1 MHFIK
6 SYGKLDENEQMM
18 LEAKRKTRKRI
29 TIISLSSIIFVGVV
43 LAAVFIVVN
52 NNNNS
57 KSDNDS
63 SSQPMTNSVKAVCD
77 VTLYKDSC
85 YSSLNPIVNSGKVV
99 QPEELFKFSM
109 IVALTHVSKA
119 VEYFNENGVVFKGL
133 KENRT
138 KEALNNCRDLLD
150 LAVDHLNS
158 SLTIGDSS
166 SLPDVFEDLQTWLSA
181 AGTII
186 FFFLS
191 VLWFFSPSKHFQV

>member
-29 TIISLSSIIFVGVV
+29 TIISLSSIILVGVV

-63 SSQPMTNSVKAVCD
+63 SSPQAMTNSVKAVCD

-85 YSSLNPIVNSGKVV
+85 YSSLNSVVNSGKVV

-109 IVALTHVSKA
+109 IVALTQVSKA
-119 VEYFNENGVVFKGL
+119 VEYFNENGVVFNGL

-138 KEALNNCRDLLD
+138 KEALKNCRDLLD

-158 SLTIGDSS
+158 SLSTGENS

-186 FFFLS
+186 FCYI
-191 VLWFFSPSKHFQV
+191 VKYIFSPS